1 MAQMFRAVKCDSKR
15 SQSDWQ
21 EEYANRKRAR
31 IEEDRKV
38 SQKQASGRTDEQM
51 TVWHVDAYKLTE
63 QVVKEMSMRLPSY
76 VESSPRAKT
85 ISECVGKLLNTS
97 STYSIFSL

>member
-31 IEEDRKV
+31 IEEERKV
-38 SQKQASGRTDEQM
+38 SQKQASSGFFKYILGRLGYF
-51 TVWHVDAYKLTE
+51 YK
-63 QVVKEMSMRLPSY
+63 KFIHNNRK
-76 VESSPRAKT
+76 RAGASV
-85 ISECVGKLLNTS
+85 IDC
-97 STYSIFSL
+97 

>member
-1 MAQMFRAVKCDSKR
+1 MTFFISKQSASSNNGQAAEVGQPSALAKAKTMAQMFRAVKCDSKR

-63 QVVKEMSMRLPSY
+63 Q
-76 VESSPRAKT
+76 
-85 ISECVGKLLNTS
+85 
-97 STYSIFSL
+97 

>member
-1 MAQMFRAVKCDSKR
+1 MAQLFRAVKCDSKR

-38 SQKQASGRTDEQM
+38 SQKQAS
-51 TVWHVDAYKLTE
+51 
-63 QVVKEMSMRLPSY
+63 S
-76 VESSPRAKT
+76 
-85 ISECVGKLLNTS
+85 
-97 STYSIFSL
+97 

>member
-1 MAQMFRAVKCDSKR
+1 MAKAKTMAQMFRAVKCDSKR

-38 SQKQASGRTDEQM
+38 SQKQASGRWTNEQM

-63 QVVKEMSMRLPSY
+63 QVVKEMSMRLPVY
-76 VESSPRAKT
+76 VA
-85 ISECVGKLLNTS
+85 
-97 STYSIFSL
+97 

>member
-1 MAQMFRAVKCDSKR
+1 MTFFISKQSASSNGQAAEVGQPSALAKAKTMAQMFRAVKCDSKR

-38 SQKQASGRTDEQM
+38 SQKQASGWTDE
-51 TVWHVDAYKLTE
+51 
-63 QVVKEMSMRLPSY
+63 
-76 VESSPRAKT
+76 
-85 ISECVGKLLNTS
+85 
-97 STYSIFSL
+97 

>member
-38 SQKQASGRTDEQM
+38 SQKQVSSSGIIKCNKFSNRIPRR
-51 TVWHVDAYKLTE
+51 KLIGS
-63 QVVKEMSMRLPSY
+63 QLQHARQ
-76 VESSPRAKT
+76 
-85 ISECVGKLLNTS
+85 
-97 STYSIFSL
+97 